1 MTSSISPKHSS
12 ELTLPDQ
19 VHIDQLREALWSS
32 DIHGRAA
39 VMIGS
44 GFSRN
49 AKPVGPKTPT
59 FPLWAELMKKIIR
72 ELMPLGDAAQEHYQ
86 YLKELSQSTSGA
98 LRLAQE
104 YEALHGRSKLERLL
118 KKAIPDNHYSP
129 DKIHHM
135 LLQLP
140 WADVFTT
147 NWDTLLDRAADS
159 LYERRYDR
167 VLRKEDIPFT
177 MRPRLVKLHGSFPS
191 ITPFILTE
199 DDFRT
204 YPLKFSPFVN
214 LVQQSMMENLFCL
227 IGFSGDDPNFLA
239 WSGWIRDNLG
249 NNRPNIY
256 LCGLLNLREGERR
269 LLEERKIIPI
279 DLSPLFFSQADK
291 NLANR
296 HNLSIEWF
304 LKNLMKGEPPKAI
317 NWPTTQQSDVNDI
330 DDLLK
335 IPGFSGPVPIE
346 EKILPPQRGA
356 EKR

>member
-1 MTSSISPKHSS
+1 
-12 ELTLPDQ
+12 
-19 VHIDQLREALWSS
+19 
-32 DIHGRAA
+32 
-39 VMIGS
+39 
-44 GFSRN
+44 
-49 AKPVGPKTPT
+49 
-59 FPLWAELMKKIIR
+59 
-72 ELMPLGDAAQEHYQ
+72 
-86 YLKELSQSTSGA
+86 
-98 LRLAQE
+98 
-104 YEALHGRSKLERLL
+104 
-118 KKAIPDNHYSP
+118 
-129 DKIHHM
+129 
-135 LLQLP
+135 
-140 WADVFTT
+140 
-147 NWDTLLDRAADS
+147 
-159 LYERRYDR
+159 
-167 VLRKEDIPFT
+167 
-177 MRPRLVKLHGSFPS
+177 
-191 ITPFILTE
+191 
-199 DDFRT
+199 
-204 YPLKFSPFVN
+204 
-214 LVQQSMMENLFCL
+214 MMENLFCL